1 MYFRFPKCEA
11 TRKIWLTNIGL
22 TEAMLSS
29 IPVLCSEHFEKE
41 AFDRRSVNRVHL
53 KPNSIPFPHTTLMEV
68 SDNNNETE
76 IEIENASKEFSEEV
90 TVSSNL
96 SYPYKVDQQEITV
109 NVSEETFSPKRCRF
123 DEEEIKT
130 ESDIQHCQT
139 KSTSISPNRF
149 KVDKATAVSPNF
161 HFNSPR
167 KTTLREML
175 KEQAQQHSKTVSALK
190 QKVQRQEK
198 KIASI
203 VEILHTLQEK
213 YLDEHQVD
221 ILKDISSSNAHFLK
235 RAIKKDMVFSS
246 RDQRESVYLS

>member
-1 MYFRFPKCEA
+1 MVKCAIKNYSNKSGRKACSNKVTFHRFPKCEA

-29 IPVLCSEHFEKE
+29 IPVLCSEYFEKE

-53 KPNSIPFPHTTLMEV
+53 KPNSIPFPHTTLME
-68 SDNNNETE
+68 
-76 IEIENASKEFSEEV
+76 
-90 TVSSNL
+90 
-96 SYPYKVDQQEITV
+96 VDQQEITV

-221 ILKDISSSNAHFLK
+221 ILGLFVLAALGQLWVCSKQDNTGQTI
-235 RAIKKDMVFSS
+235 
-246 RDQRESVYLS
+246 YLSCIILCRADPEQPQCS